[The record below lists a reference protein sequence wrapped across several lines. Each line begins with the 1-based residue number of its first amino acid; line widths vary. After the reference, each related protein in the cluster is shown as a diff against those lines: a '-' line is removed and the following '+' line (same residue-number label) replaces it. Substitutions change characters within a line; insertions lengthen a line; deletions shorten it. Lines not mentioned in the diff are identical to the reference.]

1 MNDLGFGIWN
11 MKLGMWEMECGI
23 WNARFFW
30 DLECGMSDLVLV
42 MLIWNEI
49 CLDLDV

>member
-23 WNARFFW
+23 WNARFFGG
-30 DLECGMSDLVLV
+30 LGM
-42 MLIWNEI
+42 WNE
-49 CLDLDV
+49 

>member
-1 MNDLGFGIWN
+1 MRDFLG
-11 MKLGMWEMECGI
+11 
-23 WNARFFW
+23 